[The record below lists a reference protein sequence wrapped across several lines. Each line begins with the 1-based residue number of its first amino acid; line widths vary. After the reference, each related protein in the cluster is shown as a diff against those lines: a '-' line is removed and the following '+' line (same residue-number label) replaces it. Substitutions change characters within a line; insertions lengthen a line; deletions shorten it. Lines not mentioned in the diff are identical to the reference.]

1 MTWIKKGDLTVF
13 ANRLM
18 NLRTRT
24 KKNRVNYKP
33 NKGFIGKYEVD
44 VANYIFSSK
53 GKLGYTHS
61 QSLVDAILGK
71 SVQEHHQTSQRL
83 TRFLKKRDLTFQK
96 SGKDGV
102 YRIFTVPVTTTVV
115 PMPKSVF
122 NTVEEAA
129 QVLMVSL
136 RKVLQSIYGAKSIPE
151 SDFVQALPEGIRKA
165 FLDATE
171 QSPHYIP
178 QLHHENMREYPFLDN
193 VGLDLVLIEAYFQ
206 KRGLLGQLIADG
218 RTDELPEL
226 PFRVLEL
233 NAGSPSGASNNSNI
247 LEGILREDPEI
258 LASLGKVI
266 PNDHYQVL
274 RETYRSLGEGWTGV
288 KDGIQVLLPPGG
300 ANGASPEI
308 HQLAAYSGLVYC
320 DPGQLFQDAEG
331 WIRLRT
337 VDATNPIVTSIYSRV
352 NSDSALFDRQKGILL
367 RDPENGEPVYCV
379 DVLKPWKDGK
389 PELIIGEDGKPVPLE
404 SDYAIPGAV
413 DAIVNRKLYMGGLN
427 RLLDNKIILAT
438 LTEFGPEFYRD
449 QLQAMG
455 LKVDGARITPPECLP
470 SKMESL
476 DVIAKNPKDW
486 VIKAPNLSGGT
497 GVHILMT
504 LDEKRRREVLAEAKK
519 APESFAYQKVVRIA
533 RIPVA
538 VRQNAGSGFRFAN
551 LAADIRMW
559 VFYGANNTLPRM
571 SHNALVRYA
580 PKEKGPMSSI
590 VNTSKGGGY
599 APFVVTDDTDCESAI
614 SALDAAKASEPAPFQ
629 AALPAFV
636 GAQMVQVANII
647 HELRVLVRS
656 PETELYRLSGYLYSL
671 KLQVREIAS
680 FIHPRSME
688 TIYSMIDV
696 IEKRI
701 DTKAISAYYLKIN
714 SYQARM
720 VSLLQQLDLTLTAD
734 FYMVLDELNVMN
746 QDVVNR
752 GYTYEMKRMDLFN
765 FGHLSYLIRQ
775 MSEANPM
782 ARKNLNRL
790 RSMIKEMITL
800 KFPVQPMNVL
810 VAQRLES
817 LLDQFCDLASRRLKN
832 SIYATEFASLFETN
846 SSQSQLLYRETFMT
860 SHNGQAPRSASEWEM
875 VNGRRLSD
883 SEYVEAD
890 IQAARQEWMKV
901 MEVARSLKGDERLA
915 FVRRSRKDHF
925 AKYPRLKELQ
935 TLVDRREN
943 SDVGAITA
951 LMSIMP
957 YAAYNLRQ
965 YAIEQGVN
973 FNEVF
978 ASELKG
984 ERISILSR
992 QARLDE
998 KLNLDQY
1005 SGECFAKKRDR
1016 HGLVSNSDRYMWVS
1030 QEQSPL
1036 IQLYTIGHE
1045 LIHAAQIKEV
1055 MEMEQNAIAEGPLAF
1070 TRFLNYFGNFLS
1082 LAARSLESHQA
1093 DQAQSRKPV
1102 YGLADRMVSQFFT
1115 PVIQDIRKGLSK
1127 GGPAFDQQLTKYGS
1141 LYGYMMPVSNAVRVK
1156 ALREVIPALE
1166 NAKNIIFAK
1175 ECGLEIQLDEVRS
1188 ALPTANKLQLKRHRA
1203 LITDAAKNWKLNF
1216 EALRVIASH
1225 QYYGVMFS
1233 RNDDQSQNLTI
1244 ESDPAPIFL
1253 NTGYN
1258 QTQQ

>member
-1 MTWIKKGDLTVF
+1 MIRIKKGDLTVL
-13 ANRLM
+13 ATRLM
-18 NLRTRT
+18 NLRIRT
-24 KKNRVNYKP
+24 KNRVNYKP
-33 NKGFIGKYEVD
+33 NKGYIGKYEVD

-61 QSLVDAILGK
+61 QSLVEAILGK
-71 SVQEHHQTSQRL
+71 TIQEHHQTSQRL

-96 SGKDGV
+96 SDKDGV

-115 PMPKSVF
+115 PIPKSVF
-122 NTVEEAA
+122 NEVEEAA

-136 RKVLQSIYGAKSIPE
+136 RKVLQSVYGAKTIRDSE
-151 SDFVQALPEGIRKA
+151 FVRALPEGIQRA

-171 QSPHYIP
+171 NSPHYIP

-206 KRGLLGQLIADG
+206 KRGMLSKLIEEN

-247 LEGILREDPEI
+247 LEGILREDPAI
-258 LASLGKVI
+258 LSSLGKVI
-266 PNDHYQVL
+266 PNDHYEVL
-274 RETYRSLGEGWTGV
+274 RRTYRSLGEGWTGR
-288 KDGIQVLLPPGG
+288 KDGVQVLLPPGG

-308 HQLAAYSGLVYC
+308 HQLAAYSGLIYC

-337 VDATNPIVTSIYSRV
+337 VNGSDPVVTSIYSRV
-352 NSDSALFDRQKGILL
+352 NSDSALFDREKGILL
-367 RDPENGEPVYCV
+367 RDPENGDPIYCV
-379 DVLKPWKDGK
+379 DVLKPWKKGK
-389 PELIIGEDGKPVPLE
+389 PEYIRGEDGKPVPLE
-404 SDYAIPGAV
+404 SDYAIPGAL

-438 LTEFGPEFYRD
+438 LTEYAPEFYRAD
-449 QLQAMG
+449 LEKMG
-455 LKVDGARITPPECLP
+455 LNVEGARITPPECLP
-470 SKMESL
+470 SKAESIDL
-476 DVIAKNPKDW
+476 IAKNPKDW

-504 LDEKRRREVLAEAKK
+504 LDDKKRREVLTEAKK
-519 APESFAYQKVVRIA
+519 APETFAYQRVVRIG

-538 VRQNAGSGFRFAN
+538 VRQNGGSGYRFAN

-559 VFYGANNTLPRM
+559 VFYGANDTLPTM
-571 SHNALVRYA
+571 THNALVRYA

-599 APFVVTDDTDCESAI
+599 APFVVTDDMNSPNAVSANEAAV
-614 SALDAAKASEPAPFQ
+614 ALEPVPFQ
-629 AALPAFV
+629 ASLPAFV
-636 GAQMVQVANII
+636 GAQMVQVANIV
-647 HELRVLVRS
+647 HELRTLVRQ
-656 PETELYRLSGYLYSL
+656 PNAELYRISGYLYSL

-688 TIYSMIDV
+688 TIYSMIEV

-701 DTKAISAYYLKIN
+701 DSKTIAAYYLKMN
-714 SYQARM
+714 QYQARL
-720 VSLLQQLDLTLTAD
+720 VSLLQQLDSIISAD
-734 FYMVLDELNVMN
+734 FYLVLDELNVLN
-746 QDVVNR
+746 QDVLNR

-765 FGHLSYLIRQ
+765 FGHLSYLIRN
-775 MSEANPM
+775 MIEANPK

-790 RSMIKEMITL
+790 RSMVKEMITQ

-810 VAQRLES
+810 VSQRLES
-817 LLDQFCDLASRRLKN
+817 LLDQFCDLAARRLKN
-832 SIYATEFASLFETN
+832 SIYAVEFASLFEDA
-846 SSQSQLLYRETFMT
+846 SQQSQLLYRETFMT
-860 SHNGQAPRSASEWEM
+860 SHDGQAPRSATEWEM
-875 VNGRRLSD
+875 TNERRLSE
-883 SEYVEAD
+883 SEYVDAD
-890 IQAARQEWMKV
+890 VQAARQDWLKV
-901 MEVARSLKGDERLA
+901 MQDARKLPAEEREGFL
-915 FVRRSRKDHF
+915 RLSRKEHF
-925 AKYPRLKELQ
+925 LKHPRMKELQ
-935 TLVDRREN
+935 ALVDRRDN
-943 SDVGAITA
+943 ADFNAIIA
-951 LMSIMP
+951 LMSVMP

-965 YAIEQGVN
+965 YAIEKGVQ
-973 FNEVF
+973 FNELF
-978 ASELKG
+978 TNQLMA
-984 ERISILSR
+984 ERISILDR
-992 QARLDE
+992 QTRLDE

-1005 SGECFAKKRDR
+1005 SGECFAKKRAR
-1016 HGLVSNSDRYMWVS
+1016 HGLISNSDRYMWVG

-1045 LIHAAQIKEV
+1045 LIHAGQIKEV
-1055 MEMEQNAIAEGPLAF
+1055 MDMETQSITEGSLSFA
-1070 TRFLNYFGNFLS
+1070 RFLNYYGNFMS
-1082 LAARSLESHQA
+1082 LAAKSLESHQA
-1093 DQAQSRKPV
+1093 DQTHSRKPV

-1115 PVIQDIRKGLSK
+1115 PVIQNVREGLAKST
-1127 GGPAFDQQLTKYGS
+1127 AVYEQQLNKYGS
-1141 LYGYMMPVSNAVRVK
+1141 LFGYMMPVSNAVRVK

-1188 ALPTANKLQLKRHRA
+1188 ALPIANKIQVKRHRA
-1203 LITDAAKNWKLNF
+1203 LITEAARDWKLNF

-1233 RNDDQSQNLTI
+1233 RNDDASQNLTI
-1244 ESDPAPIFL
+1244 DSDPAPIFL